1 MSNNKHNIRKKVN
14 WAIISYL
21 FLLVAI
27 IVFLLIVFTS
37 IIFPGKYKIPL
48 TVIIFVIMIMSLYFT
63 IHIIK
68 LKGKIFIII
77 MNCLL
82 SATMFFGSFYLSIIQ
97 TRAIGLFTEP
107 TNTQNIRI
115 NAYVMT
121 SEYKK
126 SHKNIFDNIEVSS
139 ELSDYINS
147 SFIIQKQV
155 DNNNEEY
162 AINDIQKQLDVSKI
176 KIIEGQD
183 VMSAVSTL
191 YNGKGDVL
199 LLNETFEDAI
209 SDIPGYENFKSDTQ
223 VIYSVVDNVQ
233 IETAKPDAK
242 AMKDITNSSFMV
254 FIAGSDSR
262 ETEVTPY
269 TRTDVDI
276 LLTVD
281 PINHQ
286 VLLISMPRDWYVKN
300 PALGNRYDKLTHL
313 GNSGMMNSVIG
324 LNQEFGFD
332 YIKNYVEV
340 NFVTFYNIVDAVGGI
355 DIYNPYAFT
364 CSEKT
369 SVGGTSYGGS
379 YTFNEGNIHLDGN
392 QALTYV
398 RERHALS
405 NGDYGRNEHQAIVL
419 RGILSKLTGKAIIS
433 SLNSLLDKLQ
443 KNFLTNIDA
452 DDIYKLAQ
460 KQLSENSQW
469 DFVSY
474 HLGGVGEYS
483 PTASMGAME
492 LYVSDPISEQVQ
504 FAGTEMTKV
513 MNGETIKQETL
524 PADDQTVFLPN

>member
-1 MSNNKHNIRKKVN
+1 MSDIKHKKRKKIN
-14 WAIISYL
+14 WAMISYL
-21 FLLVAI
+21 FLLLAI
-27 IVFLLIVFTS
+27 TVFFLIMFTS

-48 TVIIFVIMIMSLYFT
+48 TAIILVIMIMLLYFT
-63 IHIIK
+63 IHNKK
-68 LKGKIFIII
+68 LNGKIFVII

-82 SATMFFGSFYLSIIQ
+82 SVTMFFGSFSLSIIQ
-97 TRAIGLFTEP
+97 TKAIGLFTEP
-107 TNTQNIRI
+107 TNTQSIRI

-126 SHKNIFDNIEVSS
+126 SHKNIFSNIETSS
-139 ELSDYINS
+139 ELNDYMNS
-147 SFIIQKQV
+147 SFIIQKQS
-155 DNNNEEY
+155 DNNEEY
-162 AINDIQKQLDVSKI
+162 AIDDIEKQLDVSKI
-176 KIIEGQD
+176 KIIEDQD

-233 IETAKPDAK
+233 IETAKPDAETV
-242 AMKDITNSSFMV
+242 KDITNSSFMV

-262 ETEVTPY
+262 ETEVTPF

-286 VLLISMPRDWYVKN
+286 VLLISIPRDWYVKN
-300 PALGNRYDKLTHL
+300 PALENRYDKLTHL
-313 GNSGMMNSVIG
+313 GNNGMMNSVIG

-340 NFVTFYNIVDAVGGI
+340 NFVTFYNIVEAVGGI

-364 CSEKT
+364 CTEKT
-369 SVGGTSYGGS
+369 IVDGTSYGGS

-419 RGILSKLTGKAIIS
+419 RGILSKLTGKTIVS
-433 SLNSLLDKLQ
+433 SFNSLLDKLQ
-443 KNFLTNIDA
+443 KNFLTNFDA

-460 KQLSENSQW
+460 KQLNENSQW
-469 DFVSY
+469 NFVSY

-492 LYVSDPISEQVQ
+492 LYVSDPILEQVQ
-504 FAGTEMTKV
+504 FAGAEMTKV
-513 MNGETIKQETL
+513 MNGETIKQEAL

>member
-1 MSNNKHNIRKKVN
+1 MSENKHNKKIN
-14 WAIISYL
+14 WTMISYL
-21 FLLVAI
+21 CLLLAI
-27 IVFLLIVFTS
+27 TVFFVIMFTS

-48 TVIIFVIMIMSLYFT
+48 TAILFVIMAILLYFT
-63 IHIIK
+63 IHNK
-68 LKGKIFIII
+68 KKNGKIVTII
-77 MNCLL
+77 MNCVL
-82 SATMFFGSFYLSIIQ
+82 SATMFFGSFSLSIIQ
-97 TRAIGLFTEP
+97 TKAIGLFAEP
-107 TNTQNIRI
+107 ANTQSIRI

-126 SHKNIFDNIEVSS
+126 SHTNIFSNIETSL
-139 ELSDYINS
+139 ELNDYMNS
-147 SFIIQKQV
+147 SFIIQKQS
-155 DNNNEEY
+155 NNNEEY
-162 AINDIQKQLDVSKI
+162 AIDDIEKQLDVSKI
-176 KIIEGQD
+176 KTIEDQD

-233 IETAKPDAK
+233 IETAKPDAETV
-242 AMKDITNSSFMV
+242 KDITNSSFMV

-262 ETEVTPY
+262 ETEVTPF

-286 VLLISMPRDWYVKN
+286 VLLISIPRDWYVKN
-300 PALGNRYDKLTHL
+300 PALENRYDKLTHL
-313 GNSGMMNSVIG
+313 GNNGLMNSVAG

-340 NFVTFYNIVDAVGGI
+340 NFVTFYNIVEAIGGI

-364 CSEKT
+364 CTEKAL
-369 SVGGTSYGGS
+369 VDGTPYGGS
-379 YTFNEGNIHLDGN
+379 YTFNEGSIHLDGN

-419 RGILSKLTGKAIIS
+419 RGILNKLTGKAIIS
-433 SLNSLLDKLQ
+433 NFNSLLDKLQ
-443 KNFLTNIDA
+443 KNFLTNFDA

-460 KQLSENSQW
+460 KQLNENSQW
-469 DFVSY
+469 NFVSY

-492 LYVSDPISEQVQ
+492 LYVSDPISEQVR

-513 MNGETIKQETL
+513 MNAETIKQETL